1 MVYILIVDG
10 RFEIQIVNLD
20 VVGFVPSQDKSLCH
34 DDETMAQILPH

>member
-20 VVGFVPSQDKSLCH
+20 VGFVPSQDKSLCH